1 MDVTPLTWI
10 IALTGL
16 ALSALLGTLQTIAL
30 VRPRAQW
37 TIDNIYGGS
46 PDDTDPKAFF
56 AFNQGAARADPIFWL
71 PLQVAGSLGMLAGAK
86 WGFLLALIAS
96 VPFWY
101 SAIWIYVW
109 DRDMGVRQPTF
120 TYWVIIWGIW
130 PAFGVIEGVYCVL
143 RLL

>member
-1 MDVTPLTWI
+1 
-10 IALTGL
+10 
-16 ALSALLGTLQTIAL
+16 
-30 VRPRAQW
+30 
-37 TIDNIYGGS
+37 
-46 PDDTDPKAFF
+46 
-56 AFNQGAARADPIFWL
+56 
-71 PLQVAGSLGMLAGAK
+71 MLAGAK

-120 TYWVIIWGIW
+120 TYWLIVWGMW
-130 PAFGVIEGVYCVL
+130 PAFGVIEGLYCFT

>member
-16 ALSALLGTLQTIAL
+16 ALALLLGTLQSIAL
-30 VRPRAQW
+30 LRPRAQW

-46 PDDTDPKAFF
+46 PEDTDPKAFF
-56 AFNQGAARADPIFWL
+56 AFHQGSALADPIFWL
-71 PLQVAGSLGMLAGAK
+71 PLQVAASLGMLAGAK

-109 DRDMGVRQPTF
+109 DRDMGVRQPTL
-120 TYWVIIWGIW
+120 TYWLIIWGMW
-130 PAFGVIEGVYCVL
+130 PAFGIIEGIYCFL